1 MGSPV
6 YPISPSFGGG
16 SGTYDHS
23 QLTNRDAADQHPV
36 TSITGA
42 ASKTESDLTLYVYE
56 DATGTGDGSSKAN
69 GFTNLQDA
77 IDAIPDVA
85 QNVTVIV
92 SKGSTN
98 YLGDTTTIQKA
109 SVKSL
114 TIRGEFYAYGACGAN
129 DVAGKVV
136 NASAD
141 FSHFEVGDRVVCT
154 KYSGTVGSSSIND
167 YFYATV
173 TEVGSGYV
181 QTSEETKVPTT
192 GWRFLITQTVFDT
205 SGSTP
210 IVDYTGSSSVNVT
223 GLCISGG
230 SAFGV
235 LLAYTYAVISRCIFT
250 GTKGCVV
257 QSGVVDLRESG
268 IVNIPTNGTALYGGS
283 GGFVRGQNLVFA
295 CAAGASGCN
304 GISLQNVGSA
314 SVSYAGFFGFAYA
327 SFSNTV
333 SPVLLSKSYIDSTC
347 TVGVLGSLA
356 TLSNVTNTAVTPISF
371 QLSGV
376 NAKYWGGLDLPDTT
390 GMGGKY
396 LRLKSDATGFE
407 FVDLP

>member
-16 SGTYDHS
+16 SGTSDHS
-23 QLTNRDAADQHPV
+23 QLTNRSAADQHPV

-42 ASKTESDLTLYVYE
+42 TSKTEADLTLYVYE

-69 GFTNLQDA
+69 GFTSLQAA
-77 IDAIPDVA
+77 IDAIPDVS
-85 QNVTVIV
+85 QNVTIIV

-109 SVKSL
+109 SVKTL
-114 TIRGEFYAYGACGAN
+114 TIRGEFYSYGACGAN
-129 DVAGKVV
+129 AVAGKVV
-136 NASAD
+136 SSALNV
-141 FSHFEVGDRVVCT
+141 SNFEVGDRVVCT
-154 KYSGTVGSSSIND
+154 KYSGTVGSSSIDD

-181 QTSEETKVPTT
+181 QTSEATKVPTT
-192 GWRFLITQTVFDT
+192 GWRFLITQTVFDA

-210 IVDYTGSSSVNVT
+210 IVDYTGSSSVSVT

-230 SAFGV
+230 SAFG
-235 LLAYTYAVISRCIFT
+235 LQAAYTYAVISRCIFT
-250 GTKGCVV
+250 GTKGCLV
-257 QSGVVDLRESG
+257 QSGVVDIRESG
-268 IVNIPTNGTALYGGS
+268 IVNLPNAGSALYGGS
-283 GGFVRGQNLVFA
+283 GGFVRGQNVVFA
-295 CAAGASGCN
+295 CAAGASECN
-304 GISLQNVGSA
+304 GINLQNVGSA

-327 SFSNTV
+327 SISNAV
-333 SPVLLSKSYIDSTC
+333 SPVQLSKSYIDSTC
-347 TVGVLGSLA
+347 TVGLLGSLSTLVNITNNA
-356 TLSNVTNTAVTPISF
+356 TTPISF

-376 NAKYWGGLDLPDTT
+376 NAKYWGGFDLPNTT

>member
-6 YPISPSFGGG
+6 YPIGGG
-16 SGTYDHS
+16 SGTSDHS
-23 QLTNRDAADQHPV
+23 LLTNRDAADQHPV

-42 ASKTESDLTLYVYE
+42 TSKTESDLTLYVYE

-69 GFTNLQDA
+69 GFTSLQAA
-77 IDAIPDVA
+77 IDAIPDVS
-85 QNVTVIV
+85 QNVTIIV

-114 TIRGEFYAYGACGAN
+114 TIRGEFYAYEVCDSNA
-129 DVAGKVV
+129 VAGKIVD
-136 NASAD
+136 ASAD

-154 KYSGTVGSSSIND
+154 KYSGTVGASRIED
-167 YFYATV
+167 YFYATIA
-173 TEVGSGYV
+173 EVGSGYV
-181 QTSEETKVPTT
+181 QTSEETKIPTT
-192 GWRFLITQTVFDT
+192 GWKYLINQTVFDA

-210 IVDYTGSSSVNVT
+210 RVDYTGSSSVSVT

-230 SAFGV
+230 SAYG
-235 LLAYTYAVISRCIFT
+235 LQAAYTYAVTSRCIFT
-250 GTKGCVV
+250 GTNGCLV
-257 QSGVVDLRESG
+257 QSGVVDIRESG
-268 IVNIPTNGTALYGGS
+268 IVNIPNAGSALYGGS
-283 GGFVRGQNLVFA
+283 GGFVRGQNVVFA

-304 GISLQNVGSA
+304 GINLQNVGSA

-327 SFSNTV
+327 SISNAV
-333 SPVLLSKSYIDSTC
+333 SPVQLSNSYIDSTC
-347 TVGVLGSLA
+347 TVGALGNLSTLA
-356 TLSNVTNTAVTPISF
+356 NVTNTAITPISF
-371 QLSGV
+371 KPYGV
-376 NAKYWGGLDLPDTT
+376 NAKYWGGFDLPDTT